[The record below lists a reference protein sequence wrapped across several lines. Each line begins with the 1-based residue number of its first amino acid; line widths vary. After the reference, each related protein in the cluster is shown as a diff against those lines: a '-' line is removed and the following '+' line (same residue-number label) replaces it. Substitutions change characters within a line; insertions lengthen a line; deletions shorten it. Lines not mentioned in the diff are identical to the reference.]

1 MSNASI
7 STNKLSIGYDA
18 TIVQRDLSFSLKPG
32 EMVCMLGPNG
42 CGKST
47 LLRTLAGLQP
57 PLEGEFKLSTSDF
70 TTSLNS
76 KLSSLN
82 SKDIALVLTERLSM
96 DNTTVHD
103 VVALGRYPYSSF
115 LDGLTKEDEA
125 IIADS
130 LRQVGFKDSTL
141 NSPTS
146 LNSQLSTLNSF
157 FNAHSDGEKQR
168 ILIAKAL
175 AQQTPIIL
183 LDEPTAHLDLPHRL
197 KQPVVLGYI
206 VAGVLVGPNLLG
218 ENIVSHENVEAWGN
232 IGVLFV
238 LFCIGL
244 EFRLKNLFESG
255 KTALVGAATII
266 IGMLVLG
273 YGVGRFALLD
283 NMNSLFLAAMLC
295 MSSTTIVMKA
305 IDEAG
310 LSKARFVKGA
320 TGILILED
328 IVAVVLLVLL
338 SSIAVK
344 NSFEGVELLKKV
356 GVLAITLVV
365 WFVVGILI
373 IPTFLRKVRKYLN
386 DETLIILAL
395 GLCLGMVLTAEEAGF
410 SSALGAF
417 VMGMVLAETLEA
429 HRIEHLMAPLKNVF
443 AAIFFVSVGMMINPA
458 SLVEYWSPI
467 LFVSLVI
474 IVGMIVFGTL
484 GCWWGGETMKD
495 AMSTGFS
502 FVQIGEFSFIIAALG
517 SKLGVTDPA
526 IYPIIVAASVL
537 TTFLTPYI
545 MKATV
550 PCYNF
555 FYSHASARLKEKI
568 DRREL
573 EVAQAEQKTT
583 GSSENKFL
591 AHSEKV
597 QHALRHT
604 IVTKRVVKL
613 FFTNMSENDKKEENH
628 A

>member
-1 MSNASI
+1 M
-7 STNKLSIGYDA
+7 
-18 TIVQRDLSFSLKPG
+18 VHDLYILMITAGVVSL
-32 EMVCMLGPNG
+32 L
-42 CGKST
+42 
-47 LLRTLAGLQP
+47 
-57 PLEGEFKLSTSDF
+57 FKL
-70 TTSLNS
+70 
-76 KLSSLN
+76 
-82 SKDIALVLTERLSM
+82 
-96 DNTTVHD
+96 
-103 VVALGRYPYSSF
+103 
-115 LDGLTKEDEA
+115 
-125 IIADS
+125 
-130 LRQVGFKDSTL
+130 
-141 NSPTS
+141 
-146 LNSQLSTLNSF
+146 
-157 FNAHSDGEKQR
+157 
-168 ILIAKAL
+168 
-175 AQQTPIIL
+175 
-183 LDEPTAHLDLPHRL
+183 L

-206 VAGVLVGPNLLG
+206 VAGILVGPHLLG
-218 ENIVSHENVEAWGN
+218 HDLVSHENVEAWGN

-244 EFRLKNLFESG
+244 EFRLKNLFQSG
-255 KTALVGAATII
+255 KVAVVGAATII
-266 IGMLVLG
+266 LGMLVLG

-283 NMNSLFLAAMLC
+283 NMNSLFLASMLC

-320 TGILILED
+320 TSILIFED

-344 NSFEGVELLKKV
+344 NSFEGVELLKKI
-356 GVLAITLVV
+356 GVLAVTLAV
-365 WFVVGILI
+365 WFICGILI
-373 IPTFLRKVRKYLN
+373 IPTFLRKVRPYLN

-417 VMGMVLAETLEA
+417 VMGMVLAETLES

-458 SLVEYWSPI
+458 SLVEYWMPI
-467 LFVSLVI
+467 LFVSIVI
-474 IVGMIVFGTL
+474 IIGMILFGTL
-484 GCWWGGETMKD
+484 GCWWGGETLKD

-555 FYSHASARLKEKI
+555 LYNHASQRLKAKI
-568 DRREL
+568 DNREQQVEL
-573 EVAQAEQKTT
+573 AEQNTSTK
-583 GSSENKFL
+583 SENTL
-591 AHSEKV
+591 QAHADKM
-597 QHALRHT
+597 QHLLRHT
-604 IVTKRVVKL
+604 IITKRVIKL
-613 FFTNMSENDKKEENH
+613 FFENMSEHDKHQEN
-628 A
+628 

>member
-1 MSNASI
+1 MVHDLYILMITA
-7 STNKLSIGYDA
+7 G
-18 TIVQRDLSFSLKPG
+18 IVSL
-32 EMVCMLGPNG
+32 L
-42 CGKST
+42 
-47 LLRTLAGLQP
+47 
-57 PLEGEFKLSTSDF
+57 FKL
-70 TTSLNS
+70 
-76 KLSSLN
+76 
-82 SKDIALVLTERLSM
+82 
-96 DNTTVHD
+96 
-103 VVALGRYPYSSF
+103 
-115 LDGLTKEDEA
+115 
-125 IIADS
+125 
-130 LRQVGFKDSTL
+130 
-141 NSPTS
+141 
-146 LNSQLSTLNSF
+146 
-157 FNAHSDGEKQR
+157 
-168 ILIAKAL
+168 
-175 AQQTPIIL
+175 
-183 LDEPTAHLDLPHRL
+183 L

-206 VAGVLVGPNLLG
+206 VAGILVGPNLFG
-218 ENIVSHENVEAWGN
+218 ENIVNHENVEAWGN

-255 KTALVGAATII
+255 KTALIGAATII
-266 IGMLVLG
+266 GGMLLLG
-273 YGVGRFALLD
+273 YGVGIFAELD

-310 LSKARFVKGA
+310 QSKARFVKGA
-320 TGILILED
+320 TSILILED

-356 GVLAITLVV
+356 GVLAVTLVV
-365 WFVVGILI
+365 WFVVGILV
-373 IPTFLRKVRKYLN
+373 IPTLIRKVRPYLN
-386 DETLIILAL
+386 DETLIILSL

-429 HRIEHLMAPLKNVF
+429 HRIEKLMAPLKNVF
-443 AAIFFVSVGMMINPA
+443 AAIFFVSVGMMINPT
-458 SLVEYWSPI
+458 SLLEYWPSI
-467 LFVSLVI
+467 LFVSIVI

-545 MKATV
+545 MKTTV

-555 FYSHASARLKEKI
+555 LYKHASARLKTKI
-568 DRREL
+568 DAREQ
-573 EVAQAEQKTT
+573 EVEQAENAVSE
-583 GSSENKFL
+583 GSEEKFM
-591 AHSEKV
+591 AHSDKV
-597 QHALRHT
+597 RHAVRKT
-604 IVTKRVVKL
+604 VVTKRVVDL
-613 FFTNMSENDKKEENH
+613 FLTNMSENDKHEEGGEK
-628 A
+628 

>member
-1 MSNASI
+1 M
-7 STNKLSIGYDA
+7 
-18 TIVQRDLSFSLKPG
+18 
-32 EMVCMLGPNG
+32 
-42 CGKST
+42 
-47 LLRTLAGLQP
+47 
-57 PLEGEFKLSTSDF
+57 
-70 TTSLNS
+70 
-76 KLSSLN
+76 
-82 SKDIALVLTERLSM
+82 
-96 DNTTVHD
+96 VHD
-103 VVALGRYPYSSF
+103 LYILMITAGVVAL
-115 LDGLTKEDEA
+115 L
-125 IIADS
+125 
-130 LRQVGFKDSTL
+130 FKL
-141 NSPTS
+141 
-146 LNSQLSTLNSF
+146 
-157 FNAHSDGEKQR
+157 
-168 ILIAKAL
+168 
-175 AQQTPIIL
+175 
-183 LDEPTAHLDLPHRL
+183 L

-206 VAGVLVGPNLLG
+206 VAGILVGPHLFG
-218 ENIVSHENVEAWGN
+218 ENLVSMENVETWGN

-255 KTALVGAATII
+255 KVALVGAATII

-305 IDEAG
+305 VDEAG

-320 TGILILED
+320 TSILIFED

-344 NSFEGVELLKKV
+344 NSFEGVELLEKV
-356 GVLAITLVV
+356 GVLAATLVV

-373 IPTFLRKVRKYLN
+373 IPTFLRWVRPHLN
-386 DETLIILAL
+386 DEILIILAL

-429 HRIEHLMAPLKNVF
+429 HRIEQLMAPLKNVF

-458 SLVEYWSPI
+458 SLVTYWDSI
-467 LFVSLVI
+467 LFVAVVI

-495 AMSTGFS
+495 AMQTGFA

-545 MKATV
+545 MKAAV
-550 PCYNF
+550 PCYSFLYN
-555 FYSHASARLKEKI
+555 HASPRLKAKI
-568 DRREL
+568 DAREVQVEQAEKAASAQQ
-573 EVAQAEQKTT
+573 EVADNQPSSADKVRHAVRKT
-583 GSSENKFL
+583 
-591 AHSEKV
+591 V
-597 QHALRHT
+597 
-604 IVTKRVVKL
+604 VTKRLVDL
-613 FFTNMSENDKKEENH
+613 FLKNMSENDRKE
-628 A
+628 

>member
-1 MSNASI
+1 M
-7 STNKLSIGYDA
+7 
-18 TIVQRDLSFSLKPG
+18 
-32 EMVCMLGPNG
+32 
-42 CGKST
+42 
-47 LLRTLAGLQP
+47 
-57 PLEGEFKLSTSDF
+57 
-70 TTSLNS
+70 
-76 KLSSLN
+76 
-82 SKDIALVLTERLSM
+82 
-96 DNTTVHD
+96 VHD
-103 VVALGRYPYSSF
+103 LYILMITAGVVAL
-115 LDGLTKEDEA
+115 L
-125 IIADS
+125 
-130 LRQVGFKDSTL
+130 FKL
-141 NSPTS
+141 
-146 LNSQLSTLNSF
+146 
-157 FNAHSDGEKQR
+157 
-168 ILIAKAL
+168 
-175 AQQTPIIL
+175 
-183 LDEPTAHLDLPHRL
+183 L

-206 VAGVLVGPNLLG
+206 VAGILVGPHLFG
-218 ENIVSHENVEAWGN
+218 ENLVSMENVETWGN

-255 KTALVGAATII
+255 KVALVGAATII

-305 IDEAG
+305 VDEAG

-320 TGILILED
+320 TSILIFED

-344 NSFEGVELLKKV
+344 NSFEGVELLEKV
-356 GVLAITLVV
+356 GVLAATLVV

-373 IPTFLRKVRKYLN
+373 IPTFLRWVRPHLN
-386 DETLIILAL
+386 DEILIILAL

-429 HRIEHLMAPLKNVF
+429 HRIEQLMAPLKNVF

-458 SLVEYWSPI
+458 SLVTYWDSI
-467 LFVSLVI
+467 LFVAVVI

-495 AMSTGFS
+495 AMQTGFA
-502 FVQIGEFSFIIAALG
+502 FVQIGEFSFIIASLG

-545 MKATV
+545 MKAAV
-550 PCYNF
+550 PCYTFLYN
-555 FYSHASARLKEKI
+555 HASPRLKAKI
-568 DRREL
+568 DAREVQV
-573 EVAQAEQKTT
+573 EQAEKAASAQQDVADNQPSSADKVRHAVRKT
-583 GSSENKFL
+583 
-591 AHSEKV
+591 V
-597 QHALRHT
+597 
-604 IVTKRVVKL
+604 VTKRLVDL
-613 FFTNMSENDKKEENH
+613 FLKNMSENDRKE
-628 A
+628 